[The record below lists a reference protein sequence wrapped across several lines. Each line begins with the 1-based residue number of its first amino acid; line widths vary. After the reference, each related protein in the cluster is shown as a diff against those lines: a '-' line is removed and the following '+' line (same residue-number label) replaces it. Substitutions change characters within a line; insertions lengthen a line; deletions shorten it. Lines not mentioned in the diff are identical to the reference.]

1 MPFCPNCGYEY
12 VEGVKECPDCHETLV
27 DSLPEPPVIKH
38 EDEEY
43 VGLYTL
49 PGQVYAEM
57 VKEALENA
65 GISCVL
71 KSDVF
76 SSGLVVKGATA
87 PGTTC
92 QIFVKPKDKK
102 RAEEILHGM
111 MDHI

>member
-1 MPFCPNCGYEY
+1 MAFCPNCGYEY
-12 VEGVKECPDCHETLV
+12 VEGVQECPDCQVPLV
-27 DSLPEPPVIKH
+27 ESLPEQPVIKH
-38 EDEEY
+38 EDQEY

-65 GISCVL
+65 GISCFL
-71 KSDVF
+71 KTDVI

-87 PGTTC
+87 PGNEC
-92 QIFVKPKDKK
+92 QLFVQAKDKK